1 LQNCN
6 PTLWKY
12 ATMNKNIVVERTGRG
27 MIADHGAN
35 MLRNGI
41 RSLSLQAIEVELED
55 FPAREANQ
63 SIIK

>member
-1 LQNCN
+1 
-6 PTLWKY
+6 
-12 ATMNKNIVVERTGRG
+12 MNKNIVVERTGRG

-41 RSLSLQAIEVELED
+41 RSLSLHAIEVELED